1 MKKILPLLSLLAIG
15 AAFQSCDNASTLSK
29 ELDGSWSGA
38 PEPLFDS
45 GASSATII
53 ETWTFAPSDSS
64 DTSGSLILTALT
76 SVTGSISGAE
86 GISVPVSVT
95 ASGYATVT
103 GTWEALSVDRVNVA
117 LDPSSMTVKVDPD
130 AVIINAD
137 VIGDAAAAPNVATL
151 RPQLAESIK
160 TQMEKAVSQR
170 YADINQLTSVSV
182 TDNSSTLKFKVN
194 KTSYSL
200 TRQNQ

>member
-103 GTWEALSVDRVNVA
+103 GSWEALSVDRVNVA